1 MKTIHI
7 EDQQEKLKQGLIKA
21 ANIITSSMG
30 GGGSTVIIESKHKTI
45 ITKDGVTIAKNI
57 NLPDPI
63 ENIGAKL
70 LISAAQKTVE
80 QTGDSTTLTSLLL
93 KEMVINTTQDTLSEL
108 KQECQRLKHEL
119 IRQSKEVSNTDQ
131 LKQIAQTSSNSEKIG
146 DLFKE
151 IHDKTSLNT
160 QIELEL
166 SEYPNT
172 YYQINS
178 GYQINRGYIH
188 PAFINNKLTKE
199 VTYENAY
206 VHIVQKQLHYVT
218 KELEQLLTDCITND
232 QPLIILA
239 NKFSDAV
246 KSFLY
251 NQKISRGAKVVAI
264 NLAGFDIQTQ
274 KKNAKDLESYTDENY
289 VDRVVVTSHYTT
301 FYNKNKPN
309 LDTRLIQLQEHAKS
323 AQEPQDRLDYQK
335 RYNQLTNNIA
345 TIFVGGNTEEQR
357 QEEYDRIEDAIGSV
371 KSSTESGYVYGA
383 GKFLYDHSTS
393 SVFQSAYNKILENAN
408 IVSTPTKKG
417 EGYNVKT
424 KQIVNLYEEGIID
437 STKSIIAAIDNALSN
452 TELVLNT
459 KYTLY
464 NEL

>member
-1 MKTIHI
+1 MTIHI
-7 EDQQEKLKQGLIKA
+7 EDQQEKLKKGLIKA
-21 ANIITSSMG
+21 ADIITSSMG

-57 NLPDPI
+57 TLPDPI

-70 LISAAQKTVE
+70 LISAAQKTVN
-80 QTGDSTTLTSLLL
+80 QSGDGTTLTSLLL
-93 KEMVINTTQDTLSEL
+93 KEMIVNTTLETLPTL

-119 IRQSKEVSNTDQ
+119 IRQSKEITNTDQ
-131 LKQIAQTSSNSEKIG
+131 LQQIAETSSNSKQIG
-146 DLFKE
+146 ELFKE
-151 IHDKTSLNT
+151 IHNKTSLNT

-188 PAFINNKLTKE
+188 PAFINNTLSKE
-199 VTYENAY
+199 VHYENAY
-206 VHIVQKQLHYVT
+206 VHIVQKQLHYVS
-218 KELEQLLTDCITND
+218 KELEQLLTDCIQND

-264 NLAGFDIQTQ
+264 NLAGFDIATQ

-301 FYNKNKPN
+301 FYNKRKPN
-309 LDTRLIQLQEHAKS
+309 LEQRLIELKEHAKS
-323 AQEPQDRLDYQK
+323 AQEPQDKLDYEK

-371 KSSTESGYVYGA
+371 RSATESGYIYGA
-383 GKFLYDHSTS
+383 GKFLYDNS
-393 SVFQSAYNKILENAN
+393 SSPIFQAPYLKILANAN
-408 IVSTPTKKG
+408 ITPTQTEKQY
-417 EGYNVKT
+417 GYNVKT
-424 KQIVNLYEEGIID
+424 NQIVNLYDEGIID
-437 STKSIIAAIDNALSN
+437 STKNIIAAIDNALSN